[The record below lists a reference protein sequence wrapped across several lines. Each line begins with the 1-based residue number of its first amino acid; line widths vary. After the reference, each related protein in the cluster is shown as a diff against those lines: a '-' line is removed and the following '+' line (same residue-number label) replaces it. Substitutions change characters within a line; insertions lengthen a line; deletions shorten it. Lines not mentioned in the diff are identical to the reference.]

1 MRNPVL
7 AALLLAS
14 VASGATYAQT
24 ATKPAPTPAPAAAAE
39 PAVSG
44 KPQLGDFGVDLTAM
58 DRSVKP
64 GDDFYNYVN
73 GAWMA
78 RTEIPADR
86 SSWGGFAILRDLSD
100 KRTRTLIEQSAAQT
114 NAPGSVADKIGTTYA
129 SFMDAATIEAAGAK
143 PLKPYL
149 DKIAAIRTQTDLAKA
164 FGDATKEG
172 LDVPIGAGVQ
182 QDLKDNTVYAVYMGQ
197 GGLGLP
203 DRDYYL
209 KDDPKF
215 AEARTKYV
223 TYIAD
228 MMRLAGQPDP
238 QGSAQ
243 RIYDL
248 EKQIAQVHWER
259 AELRQV
265 EKGYNPMPV
274 ADLATA
280 MPGFDW
286 KTMLAEQGL
295 GAQTRVIVGQPS
307 ALTGTAKII
316 AATPMKTWKEYLAFH
331 TISDKAPL
339 LSTPFVN
346 TQFAFYGTTLN
357 GTPQLKERW
366 KRGVD
371 LVNGSLG
378 EAVGQIYVAKYF
390 PPEAKAK
397 ADELVHN
404 LIAAMDIRLSKLTWM
419 APETKEKARAKLAAF
434 TPKIGYPDKFR
445 DYSALTVTK
454 GDVLGN
460 ADRAAAFEYNRQLA
474 KVGKP
479 VDRSE
484 WFMTPQTVNA
494 YANPLMNEV
503 VFPAAI
509 LQPPF
514 FDPNADPAVNYGA
527 IGAVIGHELSHH
539 FDDQGRKF
547 DPRGNFSD
555 WWTPQDVSRFTALT
569 DKVVAQYGAYQ
580 PVAGLNVNGKLTLGE
595 NMADLAGINV
605 AYDAYKI
612 SLKGSKPPVLDGF
625 TGDQR
630 FFLGFGQ
637 VWQTKAREQSIRNQI
652 TTDPH
657 TPGQWRAYV
666 VRDLDAWYTA
676 FDVKP
681 GTKYYLAPADRIHI
695 W

>member
-14 VASGATYAQT
+14 VASSATYAQT
-24 ATKPAPTPAPAAAAE
+24 ATRPAPTPAPAAAAE

-445 DYSALTVTK
+445 DYSALMVTK

-460 ADRAAAFEYNRQLA
+460 ADRAAAFEYDRQLA

-547 DPRGNFSD
+547 DPKGNFSD